1 MRLTASERVGA
12 HEYTFPASDQAK
24 ILFDA
29 GSHLK
34 VGYGESQQLVASGVK
49 VLSGTEVE
57 GYSTVKGG
65 WNMGDAYTVYFY
77 ARTDT
82 PAKSTKVW
90 KGSAVSED
98 KEINA
103 TGSDKTGAC
112 LEYTTTEGQKINL
125 KVGISYISTEQAKR
139 NLEDMASLSFDD
151 MRQAGIDK
159 YYCPLNHKAVS
170 PTF

>member
-1 MRLTASERVGA
+1 MQPVVGDLKVNDYGSDRSGETFELNRYSVNLTRYGIGVRLTASERVGV

-29 GSHLK
+29 GSHMK

-49 VLSGTEVE
+49 VLSDTEVE

-98 KEINA
+98 KEISA
-103 TGSDKTGAC
+103 TGSDKNKATPKQAN
-112 LEYTTTEGQKINL
+112 TRPNKI
-125 KVGISYISTEQAKR
+125 QQPP
-139 NLEDMASLSFDD
+139 F
-151 MRQAGIDK
+151 
-159 YYCPLNHKAVS
+159 
-170 PTF
+170 